1 MADKIDDGTIELDLS
16 VPDDKKATPDKKA
29 AAPEVPVTPDAPPVD
44 DALAALKKQL
54 EDEKTARAAADGRAR
69 VAEDAM
75 RQASDTSVK
84 AQTDARAANLSMV
97 EGAITSVKREQE
109 VLEANLA
116 NAMAASDFA
125 AAAKIQTQIATAA
138 SKLVQLE
145 TGKDAMEQEAK
156 QPIRRMEAPRD
167 PVEAFASQLSARSAA
182 WVRAHPECVTDPR
195 LQQKMLGAHNVALA
209 DNMKADTDEYFD
221 RVEEIMGYRKP
232 VADADEN
239 PMGDAA
245 QVTQRR
251 AGSPPAAPVSRSGTG
266 NGQRPN
272 TIRLSAQEIEVAE
285 MNGMTPRQYAEE
297 KAKLIK
303 EGKLH

>member
-1 MADKIDDGTIELDLS
+1 MADKTDDGVIELDLS
-16 VPDDKKATPDKKA
+16 IPEDAAKKPPEKKKED
-29 AAPEVPVTPDAPPVD
+29 APFVTDAPPVE
-44 DALAALKKQL
+44 DAVANLKKQL
-54 EDEKTARAAADGRAR
+54 EDEKTGRANDQARLR

-116 NAMAASDFA
+116 NAMGAGDFG

-138 SKLVQLE
+138 TKLVQLE
-145 TGKDAMEQEAK
+145 TGKEAMEAEAK
-156 QPIRRMEAPRD
+156 QPIKRMEATRD
-167 PVEAFASQLSARSAA
+167 PVDAFASQLSPRSAA
-182 WVRAHPECVTDPR
+182 WVRAHPQFATDPR
-195 LQQKMLGAHNVALA
+195 LTQKMVAAHNLVVG
-209 DNMKADTDEYFD
+209 DIPADTDEYFD
-221 RVEEIMGYRKP
+221 KVESLLGLKKP
-232 VADADEN
+232 ADDLQED
-239 PMGDAA
+239 PMGEAA

-251 AGSPPAAPVSRSGTG
+251 SGSPPAAPVSRSGTG

-272 TIRLSAQEIEVAE
+272 TIRLSAAEVEMAE
-285 MNGMTPRQYAEE
+285 MTGLTPREYAEQ
-297 KAKLIK
+297 KAKLQK